1 MAYRAEFEAVQ
12 KDKLGHTGLYIIWV
26 LPDKSTN
33 NWITFLRTHRIIG
46 VNQL

>member
-12 KDKLGHTGLYIIWV
+12 KDKLGHTGLYCIWAF
-26 LPDKSTN
+26 LDKSTK
-33 NWITFLRTHRIIG
+33 NWITVLRTLRIIG